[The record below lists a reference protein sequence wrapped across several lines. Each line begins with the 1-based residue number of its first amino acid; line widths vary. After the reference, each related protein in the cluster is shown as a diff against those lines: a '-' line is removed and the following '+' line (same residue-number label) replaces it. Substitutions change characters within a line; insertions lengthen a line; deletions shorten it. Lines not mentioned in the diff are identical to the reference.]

1 MSTCLFLL
9 TILVPILSQDAKPS
23 SSNNCFA
30 HFDKYG
36 SRFDVCN
43 LQLVTG
49 ENLQHYKIEDSKN
62 TPNSTDKY
70 KYIFNVGGSVADIDT
85 ISQCSP
91 TLKNHSYCNY
101 TTDNTKCIDNTQDKD
116 KYIIPI
122 TDNVWAYQVKF
133 T

>member
-62 TPNSTDKY
+62 TPNSTKGPPNSTNEVHEENE
-70 KYIFNVGGSVADIDT
+70 ILENNIASNIDQT
-85 ISQCSP
+85 M
-91 TLKNHSYCNY
+91 
-101 TTDNTKCIDNTQDKD
+101 
-116 KYIIPI
+116 PI
-122 TDNVWAYQVKF
+122 
-133 T
+133 